1 MALRW
6 ERLTQRLRTG
16 GVWKADGVG
25 ALTNLTAPP
34 KAGEGG
40 QVTLEQGLVGRHCY
54 TDIR

>member
-1 MALRW
+1 MAFTEW

-40 QVTLEQGLVGRHCY
+40 
-54 TDIR
+54 